1 MVRKAR
7 DPETLLTEL
16 THHLM
21 KNRFQP
27 SKFEASPLLARKLKK
42 IQATVMESKLLDTAR
57 SLADHPKTPPKAFEH
72 LELIIECALPKPE
85 SLWTPTEWDATKQE
99 AATRWKRNGPK
110 GIPRSRDQREA
121 DRQTFMRLCV
131 DYSIA
136 RKAGA
141 STRLKRWLD
150 RRSPMELAA
159 LALIEEAEAPV
170 VDILCGLVIQKLTP
184 VEVLADE

>member
-27 SKFEASPLLARKLKK
+27 SKFEASPPLARKLEK
-42 IQATVMESKLLDTAR
+42 IQATVTESGLLDTAR
-57 SLADHPKTPPKAFEH
+57 SLADHPKTPLKVFEQ
-72 LELIIECALPKPE
+72 LEPLMECAMLDC
-85 SLWTPTEWDATKQE
+85 LWSAAEWDATKLDS
-99 AATRWKRNGPK
+99 AARWKRGGPK
-110 GIPRSRDQREA
+110 GSPLRRDQREA
-121 DRQTFMRLCV
+121 DRQTFMGLCA

-136 RKAGA
+136 RKAGGGA
-141 STRLKRWLD
+141 LKRWLD